1 MHILLASFWRS
12 TDVAPLIV
20 MTVVWILV
28 RSAGML
34 IPWPQADSWG
44 GALSFALAAKF
55 AFTAISHFHPR
66 IRPDLIRMVPSSL
79 PAAPLLVTATGILEL
94 LGATGLLIPSV
105 RTVAA
110 YCLVALLIALFP
122 ANVHAARAGL
132 HVAGRPA
139 ASLTWRLPLQ
149 LFWAACLL
157 WVA

>member
-1 MHILLASFWRS
+1 M
-12 TDVAPLIV
+12 APLIV

-28 RSAGML
+28 RSAGTI
-34 IPWPQADSWG
+34 IPWPARRTPAG
-44 GALSFALAAKF
+44 GALRFALAAMF

-94 LGATGLLIPSV
+94 FGATGLLIQSV

-132 HVAGRPA
+132 PVAGRPA